1 MRFSAVRLYNNLAR
15 FRWAV
20 AAAQAAVLV
29 RRLRG
34 NLESHLEALI
44 AASGGD
50 SNSSGGGGVGGGTE
64 LVDAVARLLEEEE
77 AAMLR
82 DRG

>member
-1 MRFSAVRLYNNLAR
+1 MYNNVVC

-29 RRLRG
+29 RRLRS
-34 NLESHLEALI
+34 NLEAHLEALI

-50 SNSSGGGGVGGGTE
+50 TNSSGGGGGDGTG